1 MKKNLSPF
9 LICLIFIGFG
19 FGIIKREQKLN
30 DINYL
35 LETKSYSYL
44 SSNVKEYIKNYYEET
59 GDILLTEKNKKTNEP
74 YLNNDFINYLD
85 SDIKEDYEVIP
96 SSTVVDFVA
105 PAEASLENYPSSYDL
120 RDVNGNNYVT
130 SVKNQGSEGLCW
142 AYAANSYLE
151 SIMLMNEGKTYDFD
165 EHQLDYATA
174 TDGMLN
180 PEQLYKR
187 FGLTNE
193 RKLNTGS
200 WFSGPEEVIL
210 DSLGMV
216 SQSWTDAHYEAIK
229 NGKMLPAGDV
239 YDFSASEYQIDTSY
253 HYSRLDYATASENDK
268 TIYLNSIKSAI
279 INGGAYIESSSPGGD
294 CSVRIGNNMLV
305 YNNGYCDGGSHAM
318 HIIGWD
324 DDFEYKFCVSDDKK
338 HYSRDVSNCSST
350 NLVSNKGAWLIKN
363 SWGDTYSYSYI
374 AYASKSTNILSI
386 NSLSKRDWDNFYT
399 DTTGTEITK
408 PTNTL
413 EQITKLKIELPD
425 ANTTY
430 NVSLI
435 TDANTTSLGQIKST
449 YPGFYEL
456 DLSKDDIKIQ
466 NNFKIKLSK
475 DKLFGEQTITKAV
488 HVYTNNIDKTK
499 IATTLDATYEAYFTN
514 ENNYAVRITSRLR
527 NVDNSAN
534 VSYRLKDTNGKVVTT
549 NITSE
554 ENAIFANNLYSKI
567 HIDSAVTPGN
577 YILEVLDDNTVLSSS
592 KVNIKDNVLYI
603 GGEGTSANPYKIT
616 NNTQLDMVRLR
627 PSSSFVLER
636 DLDLTYD
643 TQDKNGKFYNSG
655 KGFEPIS
662 NFTGNF
668 NGLGH
673 TIKGLYINSTLDDV
687 GLFSDISYYTGIVSK
702 DQVVLDYGLIN
713 NIKFDNVNI
722 TGKKNVGVV
731 AGTID
736 LGNKYKNVT
745 ISSIAVNSGTVVSTS
760 KTAGGIFGVLSYS
773 SDYGNVEINSLFNA
787 ASINAATD
795 AGGILGEVINSKNN
809 NNLSLEALENLGNV
823 TGSNAGGLIGNLL
836 TQETPLAISASINN
850 GKIKGTGN
858 SCGILCSSITSNV
871 LVVLTNDFDTSG
883 SFTNSNTG
891 LNINKNNNPLNIED
905 YGKEATYTNLP
916 LFNTYYT
923 IYSNHIPILSN
934 ATYTLTNLVKE
945 ITIKEGKRV
954 DLKDYLEPKERI
966 NNSKVTILN
975 NDNNYITYDDSTN
988 IISGLKVGE
997 ATLNFINYDDIYTEE
1012 VTIKVEAI
1020 SDKYYIKYDANGG
1033 TGTMD
1038 IETLTLNTK
1047 TKLSPNQFKKE
1058 GYKFLKWNTKADGSG
1073 DSYSDNQEVINLISI
1088 PEETITLYAI
1098 YERSKEDIEEVVTID
1113 SENKKIIFSQA
1124 LTPVNLLKNFT
1135 DKTIKV
1141 YNQKQ
1146 EEISID
1152 AYIGTGYQVE
1162 IYEGDNL
1169 LEKYTACFIGDVN
1182 GDGVIDISDVAKL
1195 YTNIMNVTTD
1205 DLVTL
1210 AGDTNGDKVYDISD
1224 VALLY
1229 SEVMKK

>member
-1 MKKNLSPF
+1 MKKNIGSF
-9 LICLIFIGFG
+9 LICLVFIGFG

-74 YLNNDFINYLD
+74 YLNDDFISYLD
-85 SDIKEDYEVIP
+85 SDSKEDYEVIP

-105 PAEASLENYPSSYDL
+105 PAEAPLENYPSSYDL

-142 AYAANSYLE
+142 AYAINSYLE
-151 SIMLMNEGKTYDFD
+151 SMFLISTGEVYDFD

-174 TDGMLN
+174 SDGLLN
-180 PEQLYKR
+180 AEQLYKR
-187 FGLTNE
+187 SGTSYE
-193 RKLNTGS
+193 RKLNGGA
-200 WFSGPEEVIL
+200 WFNNPEEIVL
-210 DSLGMV
+210 DSLGMA
-216 SQSWTDAHYEAIK
+216 SQSWTDEHKTAIE
-229 NGKMLPAGDV
+229 NFDTIPAGDV
-239 YDFSASEYQIDTSY
+239 YNFNTSDYQVDSTYHYPRLDFASASQSDIDSYITSV
-253 HYSRLDYATASENDK
+253 
-268 TIYLNSIKSAI
+268 KSAI
-279 INGGAYIESSSPGGD
+279 VKGGAYLGGIGPNSD
-294 CSVRIGNNMLV
+294 CSFFLGQNEIV
-305 YNNGYCDGGSHAM
+305 YNNGYCSGGGHAM

-324 DDFEYKFCVSDDKK
+324 DDFEYKVCTSDDKK
-338 HYSRDVSNCSST
+338 HYSEDISNCSSD
-350 NLVSNKGAWLIKN
+350 NLVSGKGVWIVKN
-363 SWGDTYSYSYI
+363 SWGDSHAYVYFTYN
-374 AYASKSTNILSI
+374 SKIDIYTI

-408 PTNTL
+408 PTNTT

-577 YILEVLDDNTVLSSS
+577 YILEVLDDNTVFSSS

>member
-1 MKKNLSPF
+1 MKKNLIPF

-142 AYAANSYLE
+142 AYAINSYLE
-151 SIMLMNEGKTYDFD
+151 SMFLISTGDLYDFD

-174 TDGMLN
+174 SNGLLN
-180 PEQLYKR
+180 AEQLYKR
-187 FGLTNE
+187 KGTRNE
-193 RKLNTGS
+193 RKLNAGA
-200 WFSGPEEVIL
+200 WFSNPEEIVL
-210 DSLGMV
+210 DSLGMAP
-216 SQSWTDAHYEAIK
+216 QSWTDGHKTEIENLTPILAS
-229 NGKMLPAGDV
+229 DV
-239 YDFSASEYQIDTSY
+239 YNFKTSDYQVDSTYHYPRLDFASASQNDINSYITSV
-253 HYSRLDYATASENDK
+253 
-268 TIYLNSIKSAI
+268 KSAI
-279 INGGAYIESSSPGGD
+279 VKGGAYLSGIGPDSD
-294 CSVRIGNNMLV
+294 CSFFMGQSEIV
-305 YNNGYCDGGSHAM
+305 YNNGYCSGGSHAM

-324 DDFEYKFCVSDDKK
+324 DDLEYKVCTSDDKK
-338 HYSRDVSNCSST
+338 HYSEDITNCSST
-350 NLVSNKGAWLIKN
+350 NLVSGKGVWIVKN
-363 SWGDTYSYSYI
+363 SWGSSHNYVYFTYD
-374 AYASKSTNILSI
+374 SKINIYTI

-430 NVSLI
+430 NVNLI
-435 TDANTTSLGQIKST
+435 TDSNTTFLGQIKST

-456 DLSKDDIKIQ
+456 DLSDKDIKIQ
-466 NNFKIKLSK
+466 NNFTIKLSK
-475 DKLFGEQTITKAV
+475 DKFLGEQKYTKAV
-488 HVYTNNIDKTK
+488 HVYTNNIDKTE
-499 IATTLDATYEAYFTN
+499 IATTDNSSYEAYFTN

-527 NVDNSAN
+527 NVDNSTI
-534 VSYRLKDTNGKVVTT
+534 VVYRLKDTNGKVVAT
-549 NITSE
+549 NIISE
-554 ENAIFANNLYSKI
+554 ENAIFANNLYSMI
-567 HIDSAVTPGN
+567 HIDSAVTPGK
-577 YILEVLDDNTVLSSS
+577 YILEVLDGNTVLSSS
-592 KVNIKDNVLYI
+592 EVNIKDNILYI
-603 GGEGTSANPYKIT
+603 GGAGTNTNPYRIT
-616 NNTQLDMVRLR
+616 NNIQLDMVRLR
-627 PSSSFVLER
+627 PSSNFVLENN
-636 DLDLTYD
+636 LDLTYD

-673 TIKGLYINSTLDDV
+673 TIKGLYINSTLDNV
-687 GLFSDISYYTGIVSK
+687 GLFSDISYQSQIVGK
-702 DQVVLDYGLIN
+702 DQITLDHGLIN
-713 NIKFDNVNI
+713 NIKFDEVNI

-736 LGNKYKNVT
+736 LSNKDKTVS
-745 ISSIAVNSGTVVSTS
+745 ISSIAVNSGTVTSTS
-760 KTAGGIFGVLSYS
+760 QVAGGIFGILNYKNDMEST
-773 SDYGNVEINSLFNA
+773 EINGLFNA

-795 AGGILGEVINSKNN
+795 AGGIFGEVINSKSSS
-809 NNLSLEALENLGNV
+809 NLSMEALENLGSV
-823 TGSNAGGLIGNLL
+823 SASNAGGLIGNLL
-836 TQETPLAISASINN
+836 IQETPLTISASINN
-850 GKIKGTGN
+850 GKIKGTSN
-858 SCGILCSSITSNV
+858 SCGILCSSITSNIEV
-871 LVVLTNDFDTSG
+871 SLINDFDTSNN
-883 SFTNSNTG
+883 FTNSNTG
-891 LNINKNNNPLNIED
+891 LNINKNNGPLDIED
-905 YGKEATYTNLP
+905 YGKETTYANLP
-916 LFNTYYT
+916 LFDMYYDV
-923 IYSNHIPILSN
+923 YDNHLPILNN
-934 ATYTLTNLVKE
+934 ATYQLTNLVKE
-945 ITIKEGKRV
+945 ITIKAGKEV
-954 DLKDYLEPKERI
+954 NLKDYLEPKSRI

-975 NDNNYITYDDSTN
+975 NDNYITYDDNTH
-988 IISGLKVGE
+988 IISAKKVGE
-997 ATLNFINYDDIYTEE
+997 ATLKFISYDDIYKQT
-1012 VTIKVEAI
+1012 VNIKVEPI
-1020 SDKYYIKYDANGG
+1020 SDKYYIKYEANGG

-1038 IETLTLNTK
+1038 IQTLTLNTK

-1058 GYKFLKWNTKADGSG
+1058 GYKFLKWNTKDDGSG
-1073 DSYSDNQEVINLISI
+1073 DSYPDNGEVTNLIST

-1098 YERSKEDIEEVVTID
+1098 YEEVKKEDSQVTID
-1113 SENKKIIFSQA
+1113 SENKKIIFKQT
-1124 LTPVNLLKNFT
+1124 LTPVSLLKNFT
-1135 DKTIKV
+1135 TKTIKV

-1146 EEISID
+1146 EEINAD
-1152 AYIGTGYQVE
+1152 AYIGTGYRIEV
-1162 IYEGDNL
+1162 YEGANL
-1169 LEKYTACFIGDVN
+1169 LEKYTASFIGDVN
-1182 GDGVIDISDVAKL
+1182 GDGIIDISDVAKL

-1210 AGDTNGDKVYDISD
+1210 AGDTNGDKDYDISD
-1224 VALLY
+1224 VALVY

>member
-1 MKKNLSPF
+1 MKKNIGSF
-9 LICLIFIGFG
+9 LICLVFIGFG

-74 YLNNDFINYLD
+74 YLNDDFISYLD
-85 SDIKEDYEVIP
+85 SDSKDDYEVIP
-96 SSTVVDFVA
+96 SATVVDYVA
-105 PAEASLENYPSSYDL
+105 PKETSLENYPSSYDL

-142 AYAANSYLE
+142 AYAINSYLE
-151 SIMLMNEGKTYDFD
+151 SMFLISTGDLYDFD

-174 TDGMLN
+174 SNGLLN
-180 PEQLYKR
+180 AEQLYKR
-187 FGLTNE
+187 KGTRNE
-193 RKLNTGS
+193 RKLNAGA
-200 WFSGPEEVIL
+200 WFSNPEEIVL
-210 DSLGMV
+210 DSLGMA
-216 SQSWTDAHYEAIK
+216 SQSWTDEHKTEIENLTPILAS
-229 NGKMLPAGDV
+229 DV
-239 YDFSASEYQIDTSY
+239 YNFKTSDYQVDSTYHYPRLDFASASQNDINSYITSV
-253 HYSRLDYATASENDK
+253 
-268 TIYLNSIKSAI
+268 KSAI
-279 INGGAYIESSSPGGD
+279 VKGGAYLSGIGPDSD
-294 CSVRIGNNMLV
+294 CSFFMGQSEIV
-305 YNNGYCDGGSHAM
+305 YNNGYCSGGSHAM

-324 DDFEYKFCVSDDKK
+324 DDLEYKVCTSDDKK
-338 HYSRDVSNCSST
+338 HYSEDITNCSST
-350 NLVSNKGAWLIKN
+350 NLVSGKGVWIVKN
-363 SWGDTYSYSYI
+363 SWGSSHNYVYFTYD
-374 AYASKSTNILSI
+374 SKINIYTI

-430 NVSLI
+430 NVNLI
-435 TDANTTSLGQIKST
+435 TDSNTTSLGQIKST

-456 DLSKDDIKIQ
+456 DLSDKDIKIQ
-466 NNFKIKLSK
+466 NNFTIKLSK
-475 DKLFGEQTITKAV
+475 DKFLGEQTYTKAV
-488 HVYTNNIDKTK
+488 HVYTNNIDKTE

-554 ENAIFANNLYSKI
+554 ENAIFANNLYSMI

-668 NGLGH
+668 NGLDH

-736 LGNKYKNVT
+736 LGNKDKNVT
-745 ISSIAVNSGTVVSTS
+745 ISSIAVNSGTVTSTS

-787 ASINAATD
+787 ASINASTD

-809 NNLSLEALENLGNV
+809 NNLSLEALENLGSV

-871 LVVLTNDFDTSG
+871 LVVLTNNFDTSG

-934 ATYTLTNLVKE
+934 ATYPLTNLVKE

-997 ATLNFINYDDIYTEE
+997 ATLEFINYDDIYTEK